1 MPRTPRFWTP
11 QEDEA
16 LRLEMEEYG
25 MILMCLFQV
34 FLLMVMVLLV
44 EKEKAIDWCQIASK
58 LPGRTNKD
66 CRKRW
71 HNAVA
76 GGLNK
81 GQWSKVE
88 DDLLRRG
95 IEEYGQKLVS
105 VGAEIHLMFI
115 WRLTLKLKVD
125 PGSGNGPDSLGR
137 S

>member
-11 QEDEA
+11 EEDEA
-16 LRLEMEEYG
+16 LRLEMTEYR
-25 MILMCLFQV
+25 MIFLCPVLV
-34 FLLMVMVLLV
+34 FLLTVMVLV

-81 GQWSKVE
+81 GQWSKAE

-95 IEEYGQKLVS
+95 IEKHGQKLV
-105 VGAEIHLMFI
+105 E
-115 WRLTLKLKVD
+115 
-125 PGSGNGPDSLGR
+125 PGGR
-137 S
+137 NS